1 MVPGILSQGYLV
13 AMIHNWAPDAEI
25 RAIDTVFRAPVIADD
40 EHKIT
45 GVVTDI
51 NEDEHLVEI
60 DITVTNAKGETRVF
74 GTASVRI

>member
-1 MVPGILSQGYLV
+1 
-13 AMIHNWAPDAEI
+13 
-25 RAIDTVFRAPVIADD
+25 
-40 EHKIT
+40 
-45 GVVTDI
+45 VTDI